1 MEGIEACLT
10 YYKYPYRH
18 WRRIRTTNAVERSF
32 REVRG
37 RVRGIGRFKD
47 EERALTM
54 VYWQIKELRWHGVD
68 MTAEAKMILEKIKK
82 EKLGR
87 IAA

>member
-1 MEGIEACLT
+1 
-10 YYKYPYRH
+10 
-18 WRRIRTTNAVERSF
+18 VERSF

-47 EERALTM
+47 EERALTPVCRQAGM

-68 MTAEAKMILEKIKK
+68 MTDEAKAILAKIKAL
-82 EKLGR
+82 KLDNTKQV
-87 IAA
+87 